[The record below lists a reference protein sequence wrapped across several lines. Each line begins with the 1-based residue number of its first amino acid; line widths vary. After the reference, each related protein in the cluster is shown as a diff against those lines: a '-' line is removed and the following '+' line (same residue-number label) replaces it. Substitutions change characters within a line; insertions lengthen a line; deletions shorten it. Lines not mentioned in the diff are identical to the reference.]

1 MKTILLFLS
10 FFTLPSSCETDE
22 VESNFQATELIFT
35 DVGSGSLYGDEGIQQ
50 SNLVLNNQTEWQN
63 LLTQVNAVS
72 PVSDNFEETTID
84 FESYTV
90 IAVFLEIKPTSWG
103 IEVTSVFENEN
114 DILVSNEETEGDA
127 TILSQPFHIV
137 KIPKTTKDIVFE

>member
-1 MKTILLFLS
+1 MEF
-10 FFTLPSSCETDE
+10 
-22 VESNFQATELIFT
+22 NFQTTELIFT

-90 IAVFLEIKPTSWG
+90 IAVFLEIKLTSWG
-103 IEVTSVFENEN
+103 IEITSVFENEN

-137 KIPKTTKDIVFE
+137 KMPKTTKDIVFE